1 MIWLFDWWIYFG
13 CYSRMV
19 RYKGFIF
26 YSINNIGE
34 KLVSS
39 AAQNG
44 KNDHSGIVREKKKTT
59 VSV

>member
-1 MIWLFDWWIYFG
+1 MFDWWIYFG
-13 CYSRMV
+13 FDSRMV

-44 KNDHSGIVREKKKTT
+44 KNDYSSIVGNEKKTI
-59 VSV
+59 SV